1 MLLTALLLLASPAEA
16 SVQTRDGIIQA
27 YRQMVAEQDRDH
39 DGRVSRAEWQ
49 AVVDRMFP
57 PTPRPGE
64 EASNYSEV
72 RASSAGLLDYWDAN
86 GDSFF
91 TFDEIVRPALES
103 FACADRDRDGRVTEA
118 EGWYSMENCPSITWT
133 GTRWT
138 TATLSL
144 AASETAAP
152 AR

>member
-86 GDSFF
+86 GDSIIG
-91 TFDEIVRPALES
+91 TP
-103 FACADRDRDGRVTEA
+103 
-118 EGWYSMENCPSITWT
+118 T
-133 GTRWT
+133 GTASSPSTRSYAPPWNRLRART
-138 TATLSL
+138 GIATAG
-144 AASETAAP
+144 
-152 AR
+152 